1 MDTIKKTQLF
11 NASCVALVVTA
22 LAFATRGSFV
32 EAWAT
37 EFNLTH
43 TEVGWIVGT
52 AFWGFT
58 LAMVF
63 GGPLVDVIGIGR
75 IISIAFFCHVAG
87 IILTII
93 ATGFWS
99 LFIST
104 LLVGIAN
111 GSVEAACNP
120 LITSM
125 YTDQKTRRLNRFH
138 AWFPTGIVMGGL
150 IVFFFNKMGLMNWRY
165 AMAIMLIPTFA
176 YGYMFLNKKFPQTE
190 RVVSGFSYKDMLKAC
205 VSPLFIFMACCMIL
219 TAGTELGTN
228 QWIAALLSNVSQNP
242 ILLLVWISGI
252 MALARQFGGTLIHN
266 MKSTVVLLTSSILAF
281 IGCILMGYTSGAMV
295 FASAGIF
302 ALGVAFFWPS
312 MLGFVSENI
321 PQSGALGLA
330 IMGGI
335 GFLGGAIA
343 QPVLGAIFDFQTI
356 KAIPAGQ
363 TLDALKTAA
372 AGTTGSCNM
381 GCSPA
386 HRRCTYSQICCFCSG
401 CADSSILPFYISG
414 RENTYRFY
422 PPTPQLGGFNKHNP
436 FLTPQLGGRGV

>member
-1 MDTIKKTQLF
+1 MATIKKTQLF

-58 LAMVF
+58 LAMIF
-63 GGPLVDVIGIGR
+63 GGPLVDIIGIGR

-87 IILTII
+87 IILTIV

-138 AWFPTGIVMGGL
+138 AWFPTGIVIGGL
-150 IVFFFNKMGLMNWRY
+150 IVFLFNKIGLANWRY
-165 AMAIMLIPTFA
+165 AMAIMLLPTFV
-176 YGYMFLNKKFPQTE
+176 YGYMFLNKDFPQTE

-205 VSPLFIFMACCMIL
+205 LSPLFLFMAFCMIL

-228 QWIAALLSNVSQNP
+228 QWISALLKNVSDNP

-252 MALARQFGGTLIHN
+252 MALTRQFGGTLIHN
-266 MKSTVVLLTSSILAF
+266 FKSTVVLLTSSILAF
-281 IGCILMGYTSGAMV
+281 IGALLMGYTAGVMV
-295 FASAGIF
+295 FAAAGIF

-343 QPVLGAIFDFQTI
+343 QPVLGAIFDAQTNA
-356 KAIPAGQ
+356 AIPAGQ
-363 TLDALKTAA
+363 TVGVLKAAVAGTQEAA
-372 AGTTGSCNM
+372 AWATAQLAGGAHTLRFVALV
-381 GCSPA
+381 PA
-386 HRRCTYSQICCFCSG
+386 VLIAFFTFLHIWKRRQ
-401 CADSSILPFYISG
+401 
-414 RENTYRFY
+414 
-422 PPTPQLGGFNKHNP
+422 
-436 FLTPQLGGRGV
+436 V

>member
-1 MDTIKKTQLF
+1 MEAIKKTQLF

-37 EFNLTH
+37 EFNLSH

-58 LAMVF
+58 IAMVF
-63 GGPLVDVIGIGR
+63 GGPLVDIIGLGR
-75 IISIAFFCHVAG
+75 IISIAFICHVAG
-87 IILTII
+87 IVLTIV

-104 LLVGIAN
+104 LLIGIAN

-138 AWFPTGIVMGGL
+138 AWFPTGIVIGGL
-150 IVFFFNKMGLMNWRY
+150 AVYLFNKIGIVDWRY
-165 AMAIMLIPTFA
+165 AMGIMLLPTFV
-176 YGYMFLNKKFPQTE
+176 YGYMFLNKQFPQTE

-205 VSPLFIFMACCMIL
+205 VSPLFLFMALCMIL
-219 TAGTELGTN
+219 TGGAELGTN
-228 QWIAALLSNVSQNP
+228 QWIAALLANVSDNP

-266 MKSTVVLLTSSILAF
+266 MKSTIVLLVSSILAF
-281 IGCILMGYTSGAMV
+281 VGCIMMGYTNGAMV

-343 QPVLGAIFDFQTI
+343 QPVLGAIFDAQTI
-356 KAIPAGQ
+356 SAIPAGQ
-363 TLDALKTAA
+363 SVEILKTALYGTVEA
-372 AGTTGSCNM
+372 ATWASAQLQGGAHTLRYVAFV
-381 GCSPA
+381 PA
-386 HRRCTYSQICCFCSG
+386 VLIVFFSFLHIWKR
-401 CADSSILPFYISG
+401 
-414 RENTYRFY
+414 
-422 PPTPQLGGFNKHNP
+422 KH
-436 FLTPQLGGRGV
+436 V

>member
-11 NASCVALVVTA
+11 NASCVALVVPA

-43 TEVGWIVGT
+43 TQVGWIVGT

-63 GGPLVDVIGIGR
+63 GGSLVDIIGIGR

-87 IILTII
+87 IVLTII

-104 LLVGIAN
+104 MLMGVAE
-111 GSVEAACNP
+111 GSVGAACNP

-138 AWFPTGIVMGGL
+138 AWFPTGIVIGGL
-150 IVFFFNKMGLMNWRY
+150 IVYLFNKIGLVEWRY
-165 AMAIMLIPTFA
+165 AMGIILLPTFA

-205 VSPLFIFMACCMIL
+205 VSPLFLFMAFCMIL

-228 QWIAALLSNVSQNP
+228 QWIAALLANVSSNP

-266 MKSTVVLLTSSILAF
+266 LKSTVVLLASSVLAF
-281 IGCILMGYTSGAMV
+281 VGCILMGYTSGAMV

-312 MLGFVSENI
+312 MLGFVSENV

-343 QPVLGAIFDFQTI
+343 QPVLGAIFDAQTVA
-356 KAIPAGQ
+356 AIPAGQ
-363 TLDALKTAA
+363 TVEVLKAA
-372 AGTTGSCNM
+372 VAGTQEAATWAQVQLTG
-381 GCSPA
+381 GAHTLRFVAFVPA
-386 HRRCTYSQICCFCSG
+386 VL
-401 CADSSILPFYISG
+401 ILFFTFLHIWK
-414 RENTYRFY
+414 R
-422 PPTPQLGGFNKHNP
+422 KH
-436 FLTPQLGGRGV
+436 V

>member
-1 MDTIKKTQLF
+1 MDNNKKTQLF

-43 TEVGWIVGT
+43 TQVGWIIGT

-63 GGPLVDVIGIGR
+63 GGPLVDIIGLGR
-75 IISIAFFCHVAG
+75 ILAIAFFCHVTG
-87 IILTII
+87 IVLTII
-93 ATGFWS
+93 ASGFWT

-104 LLVGIAN
+104 LFIGIAN

-125 YTDQKTRRLNRFH
+125 YTDDKTRRLNRFH
-138 AWFPTGIVMGGL
+138 AWFPTGIVIGGL
-150 IVFFFNKMGLMNWRY
+150 VVYLFNNIGLNDWRY
-165 AMAIMLIPTFA
+165 AMGIMLLPTFV
-176 YGYMFLNKKFPQTE
+176 YGYMFLKKEFPQTE

-205 VSPLFIFMACCMIL
+205 VSPLFLFMAASMLL
-219 TAGTELGTN
+219 TAATELGTN
-228 QWIAALLSNVSQNP
+228 QWISALLANVSDNP

-252 MALARQFGGTLIHN
+252 MALARQFGGTVIHN
-266 MKSTVVLLTSSILAF
+266 LKSTVVLLVSSILAF
-281 IGCILMGYTSGAMV
+281 IGCLLMGYTSGALV

-302 ALGVAFFWPS
+302 ALGIAFFWPS

-343 QPVLGAIFDFQTI
+343 QPVMGAIFDAQT
-356 KAIPAGQ
+356 AASIPAGQ
-363 TLDALKTAA
+363 TLEVLKAA
-372 AGTTGSCNM
+372 VAGTQEAITWGEVQLKGGALTLRSVALI
-381 GCSPA
+381 PA
-386 HRRCTYSQICCFCSG
+386 VLI
-401 CADSSILPFYISG
+401 I
-414 RENTYRFY
+414 
-422 PPTPQLGGFNKHNP
+422 GFTFLHLWKRKH
-436 FLTPQLGGRGV
+436 V

>member
-1 MDTIKKTQLF
+1 MENIKKTQLF

-32 EAWAT
+32 QAWAT

-63 GGPLVDVIGIGR
+63 GGPLVDIIGIGR

-104 LLVGIAN
+104 LLIGIAN

-138 AWFPTGIVMGGL
+138 AWFPTGIVIGGL
-150 IVFFFNKMGLMNWRY
+150 VVYLFNKIGLADWRY
-165 AMAIMLIPTFA
+165 AMGIMLLPTFV
-176 YGYMFLNKKFPQTE
+176 YGYMFLNKEFPKTE
-190 RVVSGFSYKDMLKAC
+190 RVVSGFTYNDMLKAC
-205 VSPLFIFMACCMIL
+205 VSPLFIFMAISMIL

-228 QWIAALLSNVSQNP
+228 QWIAALLANVSSNP

-252 MALARQFGGTLIHN
+252 MALARQFGGSLIHN

-281 IGCILMGYTSGAMV
+281 IGCVLMGYTSGAMV

-343 QPVLGAIFDFQTI
+343 QPVLGAIFDSQTL

-363 TLDALKTAA
+363 TVEALKSAVAGSKEAA
-372 AGTTGSCNM
+372 LWASAQLTG
-381 GCSPA
+381 GEHTLRFVAFVPA
-386 HRRCTYSQICCFCSG
+386 VLIIAFVFLHMWKR
-401 CADSSILPFYISG
+401 
-414 RENTYRFY
+414 
-422 PPTPQLGGFNKHNP
+422 KH
-436 FLTPQLGGRGV
+436 V

>member
-1 MDTIKKTQLF
+1 METVKKTQLF

-22 LAFATRGSFV
+22 LAFATRGEFV
-32 EAWAT
+32 TLWGK
-37 EFNLTH
+37 EFNLTNA
-43 TEVGWIVGT
+43 EIGWITGT

-63 GGPLVDVIGIGR
+63 GGPLVDIIGIGR
-75 IISIAFFCHVAG
+75 IISIAFFCHVIG
-87 IILTII
+87 IILTIV

-104 LLVGIAN
+104 LFVGIAN

-125 YTDQKTRRLNRFH
+125 YTDEKTRRLNRFH
-138 AWFPTGIVMGGL
+138 AWFPTGIVIGGL
-150 IVFFFNKMGLMNWRY
+150 IVYLFNNIGLANWRY
-165 AMAIMLIPTFA
+165 SMAIMLLPTFA
-176 YGYMFLNKKFPQTE
+176 YGYMFLKKQFPQTE
-190 RVVSGFSYKDMLKAC
+190 RVVSGFSYNDMLKAC
-205 VSPLFIFMACCMIL
+205 VSPLFLFMAFCMIL

-228 QWIAALLSNVSQNP
+228 QWIAALLKNVSNNP

-266 MKSTVVLLTSSILAF
+266 MKSTIVLLTSSILAF
-281 IGCILMGYTSGAMV
+281 IGCVLMGYTSGAMV

-302 ALGVAFFWPS
+302 ALGIAFFWPS
-312 MLGFVSENI
+312 MLGFVSENV

-343 QPVLGAIFDFQTI
+343 QPVLGKIFDAQI
-356 KAIPAGQ
+356 ISSIPAGQ
-363 TLDALKTAA
+363 TLDVLKAAA
-372 AGTTGSCNM
+372 AGTQEAVTWAQVQLTG
-381 GCSPA
+381 G
-386 HRRCTYSQICCFCSG
+386 
-401 CADSSILPFYISG
+401 
-414 RENTYRFY
+414 ENTLKLVAFIPAALIIFFTILHIWKR
-422 PPTPQLGGFNKHNP
+422 KH
-436 FLTPQLGGRGV
+436 V

>member
-1 MDTIKKTQLF
+1 METIKKTQLF

-32 EAWAT
+32 EAWST
-37 EFNLTH
+37 EFHLTH
-43 TEVGWIVGT
+43 TQVGWIVGT

-63 GGPLVDVIGIGR
+63 GGPLIDIIGIGR
-75 IISIAFFCHVAG
+75 IISIAFFCHVIG
-87 IILTII
+87 IILTIM

-99 LFIST
+99 LFVST

-138 AWFPTGIVMGGL
+138 AWFPTGIVIGGL
-150 IVFFFNKMGLMNWRY
+150 IVFLFNKLGLADWRY
-165 AMAIMLIPTFA
+165 AMGIMLLPTFA
-176 YGYMFLNKKFPQTE
+176 YGYMFLKKDFPQTE
-190 RVVSGFSYKDMLKAC
+190 RVVTGVSYKDMWKAIF
-205 VSPLFIFMACCMIL
+205 SPLFLFMAFCMIL

-228 QWIAALLSNVSQNP
+228 QWIAALLANVSSSP

-252 MALARQFGGTLIHN
+252 MALARQFGGSLIHN
-266 MKSTVVLLTSSILAF
+266 MKSTVVLLTSSVLAF
-281 IGCILMGYTSGAMV
+281 AGCLLMGYTSGALV

-330 IMGGI
+330 VMGGI
-335 GFLGGAIA
+335 GFFGGFLA
-343 QPVLGAIFDFQTI
+343 QPILGAIFDAQT
-356 KAIPAGQ
+356 AAAVPAGQ
-363 TLDALKTAA
+363 TIEVLKAA
-372 AGTTGSCNM
+372 SAGSQEAITWAGVQLSGGANTLKFVAFV
-381 GCSPA
+381 PA
-386 HRRCTYSQICCFCSG
+386 VLIVFFT
-401 CADSSILPFYISG
+401 
-414 RENTYRFY
+414 
-422 PPTPQLGGFNKHNP
+422 
-436 FLTPQLGGRGV
+436 FLHFWKRKQV

>member
-32 EAWAT
+32 EAWVT

-63 GGPLVDVIGIGR
+63 GGPLVDIIGLGR

-104 LLVGIAN
+104 LLIGVAN

-138 AWFPTGIVMGGL
+138 AWFPTGIVIGGL
-150 IVFFFNKMGLMNWRY
+150 AVYMFNKIGLADWRY
-165 AMAIMLIPTFA
+165 AMGIMLLPTFA
-176 YGYMFLNKKFPQTE
+176 YGYMFLKKEFPQTE
-190 RVVSGFSYKDMLKAC
+190 RVVSGFSYKDMLNAC
-205 VSPLFIFMACCMIL
+205 VSPLFLFMAFCMIL

-228 QWIAALLSNVSQNP
+228 QWIAALLANVSDNP

-266 MKSTVVLLTSSILAF
+266 LKSTVVLLTSSILAF
-281 IGCILMGYTSGAMV
+281 IGCVLMGYTGGAMV

-302 ALGVAFFWPS
+302 ALGIAFFWPS

-321 PQSGALGLA
+321 PESGALGLA

-343 QPVLGAIFDFQTI
+343 QPVLGAIFDAQT
-356 KAIPAGQ
+356 AASIPAGQ
-363 TLDALKTAA
+363 TIEILKAA
-372 AGTTGSCNM
+372 VAGTQEAAIWTQVQLTG
-381 GCSPA
+381 GALTLRFVAFVPA
-386 HRRCTYSQICCFCSG
+386 VLVMFFTFLHIWKR
-401 CADSSILPFYISG
+401 
-414 RENTYRFY
+414 
-422 PPTPQLGGFNKHNP
+422 KH
-436 FLTPQLGGRGV
+436 V

>member
-1 MDTIKKTQLF
+1 MDNNKKTQLF

-43 TEVGWIVGT
+43 TQVGWIIGT

-63 GGPLVDVIGIGR
+63 GGPLVDIIGLGR
-75 IISIAFFCHVAG
+75 ILAIAFFCHVIG
-87 IILTII
+87 IVLTII
-93 ATGFWS
+93 ASGFWT

-104 LLVGIAN
+104 LFIGIAN

-125 YTDQKTRRLNRFH
+125 YTDDKTRRLNRFH
-138 AWFPTGIVMGGL
+138 AWFPTGIVIGGL
-150 IVFFFNKMGLMNWRY
+150 VVYLFNNIGLNDWRY
-165 AMAIMLIPTFA
+165 AMGIMLLPTFV
-176 YGYMFLNKKFPQTE
+176 YGYMFLKKEFPQTE

-205 VSPLFIFMACCMIL
+205 VSPLFLFMAASMLL
-219 TAGTELGTN
+219 TAATELGTN
-228 QWIAALLSNVSQNP
+228 QWISALLANVSDNP

-252 MALARQFGGTLIHN
+252 MALARQFGGTVIHN
-266 MKSTVVLLTSSILAF
+266 LKSTVVLLVSSILAF
-281 IGCILMGYTSGAMV
+281 IGCLLMGYTSGALV

-302 ALGVAFFWPS
+302 ALGIAFFWPS

-343 QPVLGAIFDFQTI
+343 QPVMGAIFDAQT
-356 KAIPAGQ
+356 AASIPAGQ
-363 TLDALKTAA
+363 TLEVLKAAA
-372 AGTTGSCNM
+372 AGTQEAITWAEVQLKGGALTLRSVALV
-381 GCSPA
+381 PA
-386 HRRCTYSQICCFCSG
+386 VLI
-401 CADSSILPFYISG
+401 I
-414 RENTYRFY
+414 
-422 PPTPQLGGFNKHNP
+422 GFTFLHLWKRKH
-436 FLTPQLGGRGV
+436 V

>member
-1 MDTIKKTQLF
+1 MDQVKKTRLF

-37 EFNLTH
+37 EFSLTH
-43 TEVGWIVGT
+43 TQVGWIVGT

-63 GGPLVDVIGIGR
+63 GGPLVDIIGIGR

-87 IILTII
+87 IVLTII

-104 LLVGIAN
+104 LLIGIAN

-125 YTDQKTRRLNRFH
+125 YTEEKTRRLNRFH
-138 AWFPTGIVMGGL
+138 AWFPTGIVIGGL
-150 IVFFFNKMGLMNWRY
+150 IVYLFNNIGLKDWRY
-165 AMAIMLIPTFA
+165 AMGIMLLPTFA
-176 YGYMFLNKKFPQTE
+176 YGYMFLNKSFPQTE
-190 RVVSGFSYKDMLKAC
+190 RVVSGFSYRDMLKAC
-205 VSPLFIFMACCMIL
+205 VSPLFIFMAFCMIL
-219 TAGTELGTN
+219 TASTELGTN
-228 QWIAALLSNVSQNP
+228 QWIAALLKNVSDNP

-252 MALARQFGGTLIHN
+252 MAIARQFGGTLIHN
-266 MKSTVVLLTSSILAF
+266 LKSTVVLLTSSILAF
-281 IGCILMGYTSGAMV
+281 IGCVLMGYTTGVMV
-295 FASAGIF
+295 FVSAGIF
-302 ALGVAFFWPS
+302 ALGIAFFWPS

-321 PQSGALGLA
+321 PESGALGLA

-343 QPVLGAIFDFQTI
+343 QPVLGAIFDAQT
-356 KAIPAGQ
+356 AASIPAGES
-363 TLDALKTAA
+363 LEALKNAA
-372 AGTTGSCNM
+372 AGTQEALKWAEVQLTG
-381 GCSPA
+381 GAHTLRLVAFVPA
-386 HRRCTYSQICCFCSG
+386 VLIVFFT
-401 CADSSILPFYISG
+401 ILHI
-414 RENTYRFY
+414 RKRK
-422 PPTPQLGGFNKHNP
+422 Q
-436 FLTPQLGGRGV
+436 V

>member
-1 MDTIKKTQLF
+1 METIKKTQLF

-32 EAWAT
+32 QAWAT

-58 LAMVF
+58 LAMFF
-63 GGPLVDVIGIGR
+63 GGPLVDIIGIGR

-104 LLVGIAN
+104 LLIGIAN

-138 AWFPTGIVMGGL
+138 AWFPTGIVIGGL
-150 IVFFFNKMGLMNWRY
+150 AVYLFNKIGLLDWRY
-165 AMAIMLIPTFA
+165 AMGIMLLPTFA
-176 YGYMFLNKKFPQTE
+176 YGYMFLNKEFPKTE

-205 VSPLFIFMACCMIL
+205 VSPLFIFMALSMIL

-228 QWIAALLSNVSQNP
+228 QWIAALLANVSSNP

-252 MALARQFGGTLIHN
+252 MALSRQFGGSLIHN

-295 FASAGIF
+295 FVSAGIF

-312 MLGFVSENI
+312 MLGFVSENV
-321 PQSGALGLA
+321 PQSGALGLG

-343 QPVLGAIFDFQTI
+343 QPVLGAIFDAQTAA
-356 KAIPAGQ
+356 AIPAGQ
-363 TLDALKTAA
+363 TVEALKSAA
-372 AGTTGSCNM
+372 AGTKEAAIWASSQLTG
-381 GCSPA
+381 GEHTLRFVAFVPA
-386 HRRCTYSQICCFCSG
+386 VLIIAFIFLHLWKR
-401 CADSSILPFYISG
+401 
-414 RENTYRFY
+414 
-422 PPTPQLGGFNKHNP
+422 KH
-436 FLTPQLGGRGV
+436 V

>member
-1 MDTIKKTQLF
+1 MDNIKKTQLF

-43 TEVGWIVGT
+43 TQVGWIIGT

-63 GGPLVDVIGIGR
+63 GGPLVDVIGLGR
-75 IISIAFFCHVAG
+75 ILSIAFFCHVAG

-93 ATGFWS
+93 ATGFWT

-125 YTDQKTRRLNRFH
+125 YTDDKTRRLNRFH
-138 AWFPTGIVMGGL
+138 AWFPTGIVIGGL
-150 IVFFFNKMGLMNWRY
+150 VVYLFNNIGLDNWRY
-165 AMAIMLIPTFA
+165 AMAIMLLPTFA
-176 YGYMFLNKKFPQTE
+176 YGYMFLNKQFPQTE

-205 VSPLFIFMACCMIL
+205 ISPLFLFMAASMLL
-219 TAGTELGTN
+219 TAATELGTN
-228 QWIAALLSNVSQNP
+228 QWISALLANVSDNP

-252 MALARQFGGTLIHN
+252 MALARQFGGTVIHN
-266 MKSTVVLLTSSILAF
+266 LKSTVVLLTSSVLAF
-281 IGCILMGYTSGAMV
+281 IGCLLMGYTNGALV

-302 ALGVAFFWPS
+302 ALGIAFFWPS

-343 QPVLGAIFDFQTI
+343 QPVLGAIFDAQT
-356 KAIPAGQ
+356 AASVPAGQ
-363 TLDALKTAA
+363 TLEALKAAA
-372 AGTTGSCNM
+372 AGTQEAMTWAEVQLRGGALTLRSVALI
-381 GCSPA
+381 PA
-386 HRRCTYSQICCFCSG
+386 VLI
-401 CADSSILPFYISG
+401 I
-414 RENTYRFY
+414 
-422 PPTPQLGGFNKHNP
+422 GFT
-436 FLTPQLGGRGV
+436 FLHIWKRKQV

>member
-1 MDTIKKTQLF
+1 MDPAIKKTKLF

-32 EAWAT
+32 EAWAA

-63 GGPLVDVIGIGR
+63 GGPLVDIIGLGR
-75 IISIAFFCHVAG
+75 IIAIAFFCHVVG
-87 IILTII
+87 IVLTIV
-93 ATGFWS
+93 ATGFWT

-104 LLVGIAN
+104 LFIGVAN

-125 YTDQKTRRLNRFH
+125 YTDEKTRRLNRFH
-138 AWFPTGIVMGGL
+138 AWFPTGIVIGGL
-150 IVFFFNKMGLMNWRY
+150 VVYLFNNIGLADWRY
-165 AMAIMLIPTFA
+165 AMGIMLLPTLA
-176 YGYMFLNKKFPQTE
+176 YGYMFLNKKFPETE
-190 RVVSGFSYKDMLKAC
+190 RVTAGFSYKDMLKAC

-219 TAGTELGTN
+219 TAATELGTN
-228 QWIAALLSNVSQNP
+228 QWIAALLANVSDNP

-252 MALARQFGGTLIHN
+252 MALARQFGGTFVHN
-266 MKSTVVLLTSSILAF
+266 TKSTVILLFSSILAF
-281 IGCILMGYTSGAMV
+281 IGAILMGYLNGAMV
-295 FASAGIF
+295 FVAAGIF
-302 ALGVAFFWPS
+302 ALGIAFFWPT

-343 QPVLGAIFDFQTI
+343 QPALGALFD
-356 KAIPAGQ
+356 AR
-363 TLDALKTAA
+363 TAA
-372 AGTTGSCNM
+372 AIPSGQAIDILKNAAEGTQEALMWAKAQLTG
-381 GCSPA
+381 GAHTLRYVAIVPA
-386 HRRCTYSQICCFCSG
+386 VLIICF
-401 CADSSILPFYISG
+401 
-414 RENTYRFY
+414 T
-422 PPTPQLGGFNKHNP
+422 
-436 FLTPQLGGRGV
+436 FLHFRKK

>member
-1 MDTIKKTQLF
+1 METEKKAQLF

-32 EAWAT
+32 QAWAT

-63 GGPLVDVIGIGR
+63 GGPLVDIIGIGR

-99 LFIST
+99 LFVST
-104 LLVGIAN
+104 LLIGVAN

-138 AWFPTGIVMGGL
+138 AWFPTGIVIGGL
-150 IVFFFNKMGLMNWRY
+150 AVFLFNKFGLADWRY
-165 AMAIMLIPTFA
+165 AMAIMLLPTFA
-176 YGYMFLNKKFPQTE
+176 YGYMFLKKQFPQTE
-190 RVVSGFSYKDMLKAC
+190 RVVSGFTYKDMLKAC
-205 VSPLFIFMACCMIL
+205 YSPLFIFMALSMIL

-228 QWIAALLSNVSQNP
+228 QWIAALLANVSNNP

-252 MALARQFGGTLIHN
+252 MALSRQFGGTLIHN

-281 IGCILMGYTSGAMV
+281 IGALLMGYTSGAMV

-343 QPVLGAIFDFQTI
+343 QPVLGAIFDAQTI
-356 KAIPAGQ
+356 AAVPAGQ
-363 TLDALKTAA
+363 AIETLKAAA
-372 AGTTGSCNM
+372 AGTQEASIWATAQLTG
-381 GCSPA
+381 GEHTLRYVAFVPA
-386 HRRCTYSQICCFCSG
+386 
-401 CADSSILPFYISG
+401 ILIVSFTFLHFWK
-414 RENTYRFY
+414 R
-422 PPTPQLGGFNKHNP
+422 KH
-436 FLTPQLGGRGV
+436 V

>member
-1 MDTIKKTQLF
+1 METIKKTQLF

-32 EAWAT
+32 QAWT
-37 EFNLTH
+37 NEFNLNH

-63 GGPLVDVIGIGR
+63 GGPLVDIIGIGR
-75 IISIAFFCHVAG
+75 IISIAFICHVAG

-93 ATGFWS
+93 STGFWS
-99 LFIST
+99 LFVST
-104 LLVGIAN
+104 LLIGIAN

-138 AWFPTGIVMGGL
+138 AWFPTGIVIGGL
-150 IVFFFNKMGLMNWRY
+150 VVFLFNKAGLMNWRY
-165 AMAIMLIPTFA
+165 AMAIMLLPTFA
-176 YGYMFLNKKFPQTE
+176 YGYMFLNKSFPQTE
-190 RVVSGFSYKDMLKAC
+190 RVASGYSYKDMLKAC

-219 TAGTELGTN
+219 TGGTELGTN
-228 QWIAALLSNVSQNP
+228 QWIAALLSNVSKNP

-252 MALARQFGGTLIHN
+252 MALTRQFGGILIHN
-266 MKSTVVLLTSSILAF
+266 FKSTVVLLTSSILAF
-281 IGCILMGYTSGAMV
+281 IGCIMMGYTNGAMV
-295 FASAGIF
+295 FAAAGIF

-312 MLGFVSENI
+312 MLGFVSENV

-343 QPVLGAIFDFQTI
+343 QPVLGAIFDSQT
-356 KAIPAGQ
+356 AAAVPAGQ
-363 TLDALKTAA
+363 SAEALKTALEGTKEA
-372 AGTTGSCNM
+372 ATWAATQLTG
-381 GCSPA
+381 GEHTLRLVAFVPA
-386 HRRCTYSQICCFCSG
+386 VLIIAFTFLHMWKR
-401 CADSSILPFYISG
+401 
-414 RENTYRFY
+414 
-422 PPTPQLGGFNKHNP
+422 KH
-436 FLTPQLGGRGV
+436 V

>member
-1 MDTIKKTQLF
+1 METIRKTQLF

-32 EAWAT
+32 QAWAT

-63 GGPLVDVIGIGR
+63 GGPLVDIIGLGR

-104 LLVGIAN
+104 LLIGIAN

-138 AWFPTGIVMGGL
+138 AWFPTGIVIGGL
-150 IVFFFNKMGLMNWRY
+150 VVFLFNKAGLLNWRY
-165 AMAIMLIPTFA
+165 AMGVMLLPTFA
-176 YGYMFLNKKFPQTE
+176 YGYMFLNKVFPQTE

-219 TAGTELGTN
+219 TGGTELGTN
-228 QWIAALLSNVSQNP
+228 QWIAALLANVSHNP

-252 MALARQFGGTLIHN
+252 MALTRQFGGTLIHN
-266 MKSTVVLLTSSILAF
+266 FKSTVVLLTSSILAF

-343 QPVLGAIFDFQTI
+343 QPVLGAIFDAQTF
-356 KAIPAGQ
+356 AAVPAGQ
-363 TLDALKTAA
+363 TVEVLKTALEGTKDATAWA
-372 AGTTGSCNM
+372 AAQLTG
-381 GCSPA
+381 GEHTLRFVAFVPA
-386 HRRCTYSQICCFCSG
+386 VLIIAFTFLHIWKR
-401 CADSSILPFYISG
+401 
-414 RENTYRFY
+414 
-422 PPTPQLGGFNKHNP
+422 KH
-436 FLTPQLGGRGV
+436 V

>member
-1 MDTIKKTQLF
+1 MDAIKKTQLF

-22 LAFATRGSFV
+22 LTFATRGSFV

-37 EFNLTH
+37 EFSLTH
-43 TEVGWIVGT
+43 TQIGWIVGT

-63 GGPLVDVIGIGR
+63 GGPLVDIIGLNR
-75 IISIAFFCHVAG
+75 IIAIAFFCHVAG
-87 IILTII
+87 IVLTII

-104 LLVGIAN
+104 LLIGVAN

-125 YTDQKTRRLNRFH
+125 YTEEKTRRLNRFH
-138 AWFPTGIVMGGL
+138 AWFPTGIVIGGL
-150 IVFFFNKMGLMNWRY
+150 IVYLFNNIGLTDWRY
-165 AMAIMLIPTFA
+165 AMGMMLLPTFV
-176 YGYMFLNKKFPQTE
+176 YGYMFLNKKFPETE
-190 RVVSGFSYKDMLKAC
+190 RVVAGFSYKDMLKSC
-205 VSPLFIFMACCMIL
+205 VSPLFLFMAFCMIL

-228 QWIAALLSNVSQNP
+228 QWIAALLANVSDNP

-252 MALARQFGGTLIHN
+252 MAIARQFGGTLIHN
-266 MKSTVVLLTSSILAF
+266 LKPTIVLLTSSALAF
-281 IGCILMGYTSGAMV
+281 VGCVMMGYTSGVVV

-302 ALGVAFFWPS
+302 ALGIAFFWPS

-321 PQSGALGLA
+321 PASGALGLA

-343 QPVLGAIFDFQTI
+343 QPVLGAIFDAQTLA
-356 KAIPAGQ
+356 AIPAGQ
-363 TLDALKTAA
+363 TVEVMKAAA
-372 AGTTGSCNM
+372 AGTQEAATWASAQLTG
-381 GCSPA
+381 GAHTLRFVAFVPA
-386 HRRCTYSQICCFCSG
+386 VLVVLFTLLHLKRRKT
-401 CADSSILPFYISG
+401 
-414 RENTYRFY
+414 
-422 PPTPQLGGFNKHNP
+422 
-436 FLTPQLGGRGV
+436 V

>member
-1 MDTIKKTQLF
+1 METIKKTQLF

-32 EAWAT
+32 QAWAT

-63 GGPLVDVIGIGR
+63 GGPLVDIIGIGR

-99 LFIST
+99 LFVST
-104 LLVGIAN
+104 LLIGIAN

-138 AWFPTGIVMGGL
+138 AWFPTGIVIGGL
-150 IVFFFNKMGLMNWRY
+150 VVFLFNKIGLLNWRY
-165 AMAIMLIPTFA
+165 AMGIMLLPTFV
-176 YGYMFLNKKFPQTE
+176 YGYMFLNKAFPQTE
-190 RVVSGFSYKDMLKAC
+190 RVASGFTYKDMLKAC

-219 TAGTELGTN
+219 TGGTELGTN
-228 QWIAALLSNVSQNP
+228 QWIAALLSNVSHNP

-252 MALARQFGGTLIHN
+252 MALTRQFGGILIHN
-266 MKSTVVLLTSSILAF
+266 FKSTVVLLTSSVLAF
-281 IGCILMGYTSGAMV
+281 TGCILMGYTSGAMV

-312 MLGFVSENI
+312 MLGFVSENV

-343 QPVLGAIFDFQTI
+343 QPVLGAIFDSKTL
-356 KAIPAGQ
+356 AAVPSGQ
-363 TLDALKTAA
+363 TAEVLKTALEGTKEA
-372 AGTTGSCNM
+372 ATWAATQLTG
-381 GCSPA
+381 GEHTLRVVAFVPA
-386 HRRCTYSQICCFCSG
+386 VLIVAFVFLHLWKR
-401 CADSSILPFYISG
+401 
-414 RENTYRFY
+414 
-422 PPTPQLGGFNKHNP
+422 KH
-436 FLTPQLGGRGV
+436 V

>member
-1 MDTIKKTQLF
+1 METVKKTQLF

-43 TEVGWIVGT
+43 VEVGWIVGT

-63 GGPLVDVIGIGR
+63 GGPLVDIIGIGR
-75 IISIAFFCHVAG
+75 IIAIAFFCHVAG
-87 IILTII
+87 IVLTII

-104 LLVGIAN
+104 LLIGIAN

-125 YTDQKTRRLNRFH
+125 YTEEKTRRLNRFH
-138 AWFPTGIVMGGL
+138 AWFPTGIVIGGL
-150 IVFFFNKMGLMNWRY
+150 AVYFFNKAGLADWRY
-165 AMAIMLIPTFA
+165 AMGIMLLPTFV

-190 RVVSGFSYKDMLKAC
+190 RVVSGFTYKDMLKAC
-205 VSPLFIFMACCMIL
+205 VSPLFIFMALSMIL

-228 QWIAALLSNVSQNP
+228 QWIAALLANVSSNP

-266 MKSTVVLLTSSILAF
+266 MKSTVVLLTSSVLAF

-321 PQSGALGLA
+321 PESGALGLA

-343 QPVLGAIFDFQTI
+343 QPVLGAIFDAQTLA
-356 KAIPAGQ
+356 AIPAGQ
-363 TLDALKTAA
+363 AVETLKAAA
-372 AGTTGSCNM
+372 AGTQEAANWASAQLAGGSHTLRLVAFV
-381 GCSPA
+381 PA
-386 HRRCTYSQICCFCSG
+386 VLIVSFTFLHIWKR
-401 CADSSILPFYISG
+401 
-414 RENTYRFY
+414 
-422 PPTPQLGGFNKHNP
+422 KH
-436 FLTPQLGGRGV
+436 V

>member
-1 MDTIKKTQLF
+1 MDNIKKTQLF

-43 TEVGWIVGT
+43 TQVGWIIGT

-63 GGPLVDVIGIGR
+63 GGPLVDVIGLGR
-75 IISIAFFCHVAG
+75 ILSIAFFCHVAG
-87 IILTII
+87 IIMTIV
-93 ATGFWS
+93 ATGFWT

-125 YTDQKTRRLNRFH
+125 YTDDKTRRLNRFH
-138 AWFPTGIVMGGL
+138 AWFPTGIVIGGL
-150 IVFFFNKMGLMNWRY
+150 VVYLFNNIGLDNWRY
-165 AMAIMLIPTFA
+165 AMGIMLLPTFV
-176 YGYMFLNKKFPQTE
+176 YGYMFLNKQFPQTE

-205 VSPLFIFMACCMIL
+205 VSPLFLFMAASMLL
-219 TAGTELGTN
+219 TAATELGTN
-228 QWIAALLSNVSQNP
+228 QWISALLANVSDNP

-252 MALARQFGGTLIHN
+252 MALARQFGGTVIHN
-266 MKSTVVLLTSSILAF
+266 LKSTVVLLTSSILAF
-281 IGCILMGYTSGAMV
+281 IGCLLMGYTNGAMV

-302 ALGVAFFWPS
+302 ALGIAFFWPS

-343 QPVLGAIFDFQTI
+343 QPVLGAIFDAQT
-356 KAIPAGQ
+356 AASVPAGQ
-363 TLDALKTAA
+363 TLEALKAAA
-372 AGTTGSCNM
+372 AGSQEAMTWAEVQLRGGALTLRSVALI
-381 GCSPA
+381 PA
-386 HRRCTYSQICCFCSG
+386 VLI
-401 CADSSILPFYISG
+401 I
-414 RENTYRFY
+414 
-422 PPTPQLGGFNKHNP
+422 GFT
-436 FLTPQLGGRGV
+436 FLHIWKRKQV

>member
-1 MDTIKKTQLF
+1 MENIKKTQLF

-32 EAWAT
+32 QAWAA
-37 EFNLTH
+37 EFHLTH

-63 GGPLVDVIGIGR
+63 GGPLVDIIGIGR

-104 LLVGIAN
+104 LLIGIAN

-125 YTDQKTRRLNRFH
+125 YTEEKTRRLNRFH
-138 AWFPTGIVMGGL
+138 AWFPTGIVIGGL
-150 IVFFFNKMGLMNWRY
+150 IVFLFNKVGLADWRY
-165 AMAIMLIPTFA
+165 AMGIMLLPTFA
-176 YGYMFLNKKFPQTE
+176 YGYLFLNKQFPQTE
-190 RVVSGFSYKDMLKAC
+190 RVVSGFTYKDMLKAC
-205 VSPLFIFMACCMIL
+205 ISPLFLFMALSMIL

-228 QWIAALLSNVSQNP
+228 QWIAALLSNASDNP

-266 MKSTVVLLTSSILAF
+266 LKSTVVLLTSSVLAF

-343 QPVLGAIFDFQTI
+343 QPLLGFIFDAQT
-356 KAIPAGQ
+356 ASAVPAGQ
-363 TLDALKTAA
+363 TIDVLKSAA
-372 AGTTGSCNM
+372 AGTKEAAIWASAQLTG
-381 GCSPA
+381 GEHTLRFVAFVPA
-386 HRRCTYSQICCFCSG
+386 VLIVSFVFLHVWKR
-401 CADSSILPFYISG
+401 
-414 RENTYRFY
+414 
-422 PPTPQLGGFNKHNP
+422 KH
-436 FLTPQLGGRGV
+436 V

>member
-37 EFNLTH
+37 EFSLTH
-43 TEVGWIVGT
+43 TEVGWIIGT

-58 LAMVF
+58 LAMIF
-63 GGPLVDVIGIGR
+63 GGPLVDIIGIGR
-75 IISIAFFCHVAG
+75 IISIAFFCHVVG
-87 IILTII
+87 IVLTII

-104 LLVGIAN
+104 LLIGIAN

-138 AWFPTGIVMGGL
+138 AWFPTGIVIGGL
-150 IVFFFNKMGLMNWRY
+150 AVFLFNKFGLIDWRY
-165 AMAIMLIPTFA
+165 AMGIMLIPTFA
-176 YGYMFLNKKFPQTE
+176 YGYMFLNKEFPQTE

-205 VSPLFIFMACCMIL
+205 VSPLFLFMAFCMIL

-228 QWIAALLSNVSQNP
+228 QWIAALLANVSSNP

-266 MKSTVVLLTSSILAF
+266 LKSTVVLLTSSVLAF

-343 QPVLGAIFDFQTI
+343 QPVLGAIFDAQTI
-356 KAIPAGQ
+356 AAVPAGQ
-363 TLDALKTAA
+363 TVEVLKAAA
-372 AGTTGSCNM
+372 AGTQEAMTWASAQLAG
-381 GCSPA
+381 GAHTLRFVAFIPA
-386 HRRCTYSQICCFCSG
+386 VL
-401 CADSSILPFYISG
+401 ILFFTFLHIWK
-414 RENTYRFY
+414 R
-422 PPTPQLGGFNKHNP
+422 KH
-436 FLTPQLGGRGV
+436 V

>member
-1 MDTIKKTQLF
+1 MDTAIKKTQLF

-32 EAWAT
+32 EAWAI

-43 TEVGWIVGT
+43 TQVGWIVGT

-63 GGPLVDVIGIGR
+63 GGPLVDIIGIGR
-75 IISIAFFCHVAG
+75 IISIAFFCHLAG
-87 IILTII
+87 IVLTIV
-93 ATGFWS
+93 ATGFWT

-104 LLVGIAN
+104 LLIGIAN

-125 YTDQKTRRLNRFH
+125 YTEEKTRRLNRFH
-138 AWFPTGIVMGGL
+138 AWFPTGIVIGGL
-150 IVFFFNKMGLMNWRY
+150 IVYLFNKVGLENWRY
-165 AMAIMLIPTFA
+165 SMAIMLIPAFI
-176 YGYMFLNKKFPQTE
+176 YGFLFLGKKFPQTE

-205 VSPLFIFMACCMIL
+205 ISPLFIFMALCMIL
-219 TAGTELGTN
+219 TAATELGTN
-228 QWIAALLSNVSQNP
+228 QWIAALLANVSDNP

-252 MALARQFGGTLIHN
+252 MALARQFGGTFVHN
-266 MKSTVVLLTSSILAF
+266 TKSTLILLLSSILAF
-281 IGCILMGYTSGAMV
+281 AGLILMGYTNGVLV
-295 FASAGIF
+295 FAAAGVF
-302 ALGVAFFWPS
+302 ALGIAFFWPT

-343 QPVLGAIFDFQTI
+343 QPALGAIFDAQT
-356 KAIPAGQ
+356 AASVPAGQ
-363 TLDALKTAA
+363 VLDVLKNAA
-372 AGTTGSCNM
+372 AGTTEAAEWAKAQLAG
-381 GCSPA
+381 GVHTLRFVAFVPA
-386 HRRCTYSQICCFCSG
+386 VLIVAFS
-401 CADSSILPFYISG
+401 
-414 RENTYRFY
+414 
-422 PPTPQLGGFNKHNP
+422 
-436 FLTPQLGGRGV
+436 FLHFRKK